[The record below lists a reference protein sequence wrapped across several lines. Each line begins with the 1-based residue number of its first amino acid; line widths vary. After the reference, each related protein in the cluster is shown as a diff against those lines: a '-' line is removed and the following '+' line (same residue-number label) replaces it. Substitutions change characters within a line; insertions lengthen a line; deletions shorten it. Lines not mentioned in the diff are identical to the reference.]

1 MRCFPKWVAP
11 PARIDSLEPCLF
23 GGAYS
28 LGRLRVRV
36 LIDVDFENRRVYV
49 RGRRLHHGLVGAI
62 AVAAGLVAAV
72 HDRRDA
78 KVWVR
83 DFINRG

>member
-1 MRCFPKWVAP
+1 MF
-11 PARIDSLEPCLF
+11 
-23 GGAYS
+23 
-28 LGRLRVRV
+28 
-36 LIDVDFENRRVYV
+36 IDVDFEYRRVYV

-78 KVWVR
+78 RVWVR

>member
-1 MRCFPKWVAP
+1 MLSQMGGAACPHVV
-11 PARIDSLEPCLF
+11 LEPCLTV
-23 GGAYS
+23 GLIR
-28 LGRLRVRV
+28 LGRLEARVF
-36 LIDVDFENRRVYV
+36 IDVDLANRRVYV

-78 KVWVR
+78 RVWVK

>member
-1 MRCFPKWVAP
+1 MF
-11 PARIDSLEPCLF
+11 
-23 GGAYS
+23 
-28 LGRLRVRV
+28 
-36 LIDVDFENRRVYV
+36 IDVDLANRRVYV
-49 RGRRLHHGLVGAI
+49 RGRRLHHGLIGAI

-78 KVWVR
+78 RVWVK